1 MVHINVSHF
10 LKRRAIS
17 TQRWPQALKL
27 TRAASASASALSN
40 LPIPRAV
47 RGTRA
52 VRPMKRRA
60 FPSAVLRRAFS
71 DPAAAK
77 CRRTAMRTHQKPR
90 RRPSERKEGQEAG
103 SMKQETSIRR
113 GIEARTAPPC
123 SQCFSAESFTVTL
136 LRYAQYSNSDD
147 VDTLAVSFF

>member
-60 FPSAVLRRAFS
+60 FPSTVLRRAFS

-90 RRPSERKEGQEAG
+90 RGPSERKEGQEAG
-103 SMKQETSIRR
+103 SLKQETSIRR
-113 GIEARTAPPC
+113 GIEVRTAPPC
-123 SQCFSAESFTVTL
+123 SQCFSAESFTFSL
-136 LRYAQYSNSDD
+136 LRYS
-147 VDTLAVSFF
+147 TLTAMTWIHWQ